1 MLVDPGFQYHPHFW
15 RQSRAAF
22 AQLISDAI
30 LWQQRLAKT
39 HQNVALRAKYVA

>member
-1 MLVDPGFQYHPHFW
+1 MLDPGFQYHPHFW

-30 LWQQRLAKT
+30 LWQQHLAKT
-39 HQNVALRAKYVA
+39 HQNVVLGAKSVA

>member
-1 MLVDPGFQYHPHFW
+1 MLDPGFQYHQHFW

-39 HQNVALRAKYVA
+39 RQNVVLGAKSVA